1 MAVYDLDVAEPGE
14 QVTSLCGD
22 EFYQLV
28 LPGVEV
34 NDTRSHI

>member
-1 MAVYDLDVAEPGE
+1 MAVHDLDVATRGE
-14 QVTSLCGD
+14 HVQSLCGD

-28 LPGVEV
+28 LRGVDV